1 MRCFMKYSLFV
12 ALVAGALVVACGGDS
27 SSNATGESYSS
38 KENLSVD
45 EKTQTMVIRGK
56 EYEKSWCVVED
67 GRYTWKSIRMRRSD
81 DTTKYGFLGDTLVR
95 YPIYEGELLDGDMYV
110 GGRAGNLNGTWTS
123 LLCVRNVEKGE
134 TLCGNPEDRYS
145 TETCTI
151 SGNQIEC
158 STEYDLERYISNRE
172 NTINS
177 LFMSQLFN
185 YLHKRS
191 VGVDAMVLFAMD
203 SLRVQDDIFRYNIK
217 VDEATPKSVVFEMS
231 GKTYVLKVNTKEV
244 TNVYDGSTSYEGA
257 VSMKVNLEFT
267 DGETTCNLDY
277 YNTPNIS
284 SLCSAENEPYFIVY
298 GDGLRDLDGNDYDVV
313 TTYEKSNNEE
323 FEKCLDK
330 MVVTD
335 IADRIIQTNDKGK

>member
-1 MRCFMKYSLFV
+1 MKFPLIAIAMAS
-12 ALVAGALVVACGGDS
+12 ALLISACGGDS
-27 SSNATGESYSS
+27 SSDAGESYLQ
-38 KENLSVD
+38 KENLQVD
-45 EKTQTMVIRGK
+45 DKNQTMVIRGQ

-67 GRYTWKSIRMRRSD
+67 GRYTWKSLRTRRSD
-81 DTTKYGFLGDTLVR
+81 DTTKYEFLGDTLVR

-110 GGRAGNLNGTWTS
+110 GGRAGNLNGSWTS
-123 LLCVRNVEKGE
+123 LLCIRNVEKGE
-134 TLCGNPEDRYS
+134 TLCGDPEDRYS

-158 STEYDLERYISNRE
+158 STVYDLERYISNRE

-191 VGVDAMVLFAMD
+191 VGVDGMVLFAMD

-231 GKTYVLKVNTKEV
+231 GKTFVLKVNTKEV

-298 GDGLRDLDGNDYDVV
+298 EDGVRDLDGNDYDVV
-313 TTYEKSNNEE
+313 ATYEKSNNEE

-335 IADRIIQTNDKGK
+335 GN